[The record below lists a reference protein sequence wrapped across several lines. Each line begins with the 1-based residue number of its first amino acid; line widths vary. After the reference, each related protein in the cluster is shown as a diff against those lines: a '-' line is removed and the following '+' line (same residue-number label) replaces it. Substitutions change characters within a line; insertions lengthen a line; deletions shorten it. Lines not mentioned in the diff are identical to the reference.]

1 MPKRRNYDVLPAC
14 SMEAALNLING
25 RWKGVILYHLL
36 TDGTTRFNELHRRL
50 PGSTPRLLTKQL
62 RELEDDG
69 FINRKIYPVVPPKVE
84 YSLTEEGRTIGPI
97 LLQLRGWGHGW
108 LRRRGLTTLADD
120 VETGSAGSDTSGSGR
135 DMPAIASAA

>member
-1 MPKRRNYDVLPAC
+1 MPKRRNYDILPAC

-62 RELEDDG
+62 RELEEDG
-69 FINRKIYPVVPPKVE
+69 FINRTIYPVVPPKVE
-84 YSLTEEGRTIGPI
+84 YSLTDEGRTIGPI

-120 VETGSAGSDTSGSGR
+120 VETNAADTGR
-135 DMPAIASAA
+135 FADGPGAPDMASAA